1 MVVFF
6 GGAPGFRYYNL
17 QFVAAYRRVT
27 LARAAHAIGTLA
39 VAGGSMFNMYL
50 SLAAI
55 MQPSSVSYERIQT
68 GSIVST
74 WLAWGGLVAK
84 LSLDS
89 ECESP
94 FSRATQGRGPHLP
107 KHNIKKSWSVITVP
121 SVYQNACLK
130 PKRHRLHNVRAALM
144 QAYVLAIA
152 GVLLVRYHR

>member
-94 FSRATQGRGPHLP
+94 FSKVERTHVAEPHKAAGLTFQ
-107 KHNIKKSWSVITVP
+107 NIISKS
-121 SVYQNACLK
+121 
-130 PKRHRLHNVRAALM
+130 H
-144 QAYVLAIA
+144 
-152 GVLLVRYHR
+152 GVSLRYHQFIRMHASNLKDIACIMCP